1 MYPILF
7 EFKGIEITTF
17 GLMLGLGFLA
27 AGWIGTF
34 YFEDKG
40 YEKDASWTV
49 LMGALIG
56 GIVGAKLY
64 YAFLNWPLLVRDPA
78 GTLFSRAGLVW
89 YGGLIGGAIGVIF
102 VARRAKFPVPIVADA
117 AALMLSIGYAV
128 GRIGCFLVGDDY
140 GVPTDLPWGVVFP
153 QGAAPPSS
161 AGALRFQFGV
171 EVPAEIP
178 DSQLLAV
185 HPTQLYETLACLAIW
200 GFGLWLLKRRPASGV
215 TSMAVLALLGV
226 ERFLVE
232 ILRAKDDRFFGGLTM
247 AQMISVGVVVVAV
260 SLLVRR
266 RRGDR
271 N

>member
-1 MYPILF
+1 MHPEILRIGSF
-7 EFKGIEITTF
+7 VISSF
-17 GLMLGLGFLA
+17 GLMLVVAFVASYFQLRWGLSRLGIGDEEDAAALVFSAGFA
-27 AGWIGTF
+27 
-34 YFEDKG
+34 
-40 YEKDASWTV
+40 
-49 LMGALIG
+49 
-56 GIVGAKLY
+56 GIVGAKTY
-64 YAFLNWPLLVRDPA
+64 YAILYRDWHLLFDR
-78 GTLFSRAGLVW
+78 SGLVW
-89 YGGLIGGAIGVIF
+89 YGGFILAVIAL
-102 VARRAKFPVPIVADA
+102 VWTIRRRRLPPWPTLDVLGLGL
-117 AALMLSIGYAV
+117 ALGYAL
-128 GRIGCFLVGDDY
+128 GRVGCFLVGDDY